1 MTNLEE
7 WSVYKHTSPNG
18 KIYIGIT
25 HQKPEKRWLCGH
37 GYKRNTHFWKA
48 IQKFGWNNF
57 THEILAT
64 GLTQQQ
70 AEKMEKDLVREYNS
84 TDKNRGYNVA
94 EGGHALTE
102 ASREKIG
109 ATRKERRIKPW
120 NTGKH
125 LSQQTR
131 DKISEANKG
140 NSNHV
145 VWTDEQKERVRATK
159 VGENNPNYGKPMTE
173 ETKQRLRA
181 LNEIP
186 VVQICEDGDRVFKSA
201 KEAGEKTGIANC
213 NITRV
218 CKGQRAT
225 AGGYAW
231 RYA

>member
-1 MTNLEE
+1 
-7 WSVYKHTSPNG
+7 
-18 KIYIGIT
+18 
-25 HQKPEKRWLCGH
+25 
-37 GYKRNTHFWKA
+37 
-48 IQKFGWNNF
+48 
-57 THEILAT
+57 
-64 GLTQQQ
+64 
-70 AEKMEKDLVREYNS
+70 MEKDLVREYNS

-109 ATRKERRIKPW
+109 ATRKVRGIKPW

-125 LSQQTR
+125 ISQQTR

-186 VVQICEDGDRVFKSA
+186 VVQICEDGNRVFKSA